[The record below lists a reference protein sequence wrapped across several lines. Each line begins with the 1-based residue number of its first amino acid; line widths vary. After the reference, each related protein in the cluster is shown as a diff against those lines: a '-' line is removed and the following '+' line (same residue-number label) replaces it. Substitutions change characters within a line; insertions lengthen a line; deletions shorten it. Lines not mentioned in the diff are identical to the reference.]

1 MEIGIEIKEKFS
13 LVHVN
18 GDMSEDDLG
27 KMSNAIE
34 MLMKKGYLHVVLDLT
49 DVSYMNA
56 NGLGALVN
64 HWSHIRFKRGDLKIV
79 GLNSRLLHLFRTMG
93 VDTLFDI
100 YQNVSEMMEKTG
112 RFVAIAS

>member
-27 KMSNAIE
+27 KLGSAIE
-34 MLMKKGYLHVVLDLT
+34 TLMKKGYMHVVLDLT
-49 DVSYMNA
+49 DVSFMNA

-64 HWSHIRFKRGDLKIV
+64 HWNHVRFKRGDLQIV
-79 GLNSRLLHLFRTMG
+79 GLNSRLMHLFRTMG
-93 VDTLFDI
+93 VDTLFNI
-100 YQNVSEMMEKTG
+100 YQSVTEMMEKTG
-112 RFVAIAS
+112 RKIAVA